1 MRFEVP
7 FIPDE
12 NYVAFLAEHQDRL
25 DSVHLSLHSGLAA
38 DGRPPSPPC
47 EPGRLAQ
54 LLRKLP
60 KVRKYALLNSRFNN
74 PATYE
79 DTDRLTALAGLL
91 DTLRDTAGLSGIV
104 YADQY
109 MLQAL
114 SDAAPDTCSALEA
127 VPSVNAMLD
136 SAPKAFTRLR
146 YTESTAFRPPAKIVL
161 DRSLNRNLPALEQ
174 TSQALRET
182 LPGLDIVLLANE
194 GCLPDCPFKA
204 AHDSLIS
211 LSSLPQGTRST
222 FSANARLGCGRQ
234 YATNPAL
241 IFQSPFIRPEDAAT
255 YEPHADT
262 LKICGRTLPPGALAR
277 IVGAYLQGHYA
288 GNLLEILDSMEFLAP
303 TLHID
308 NPSLP
313 PDFLHTV
320 ANCDHACHTCAYCAA
335 LAAKHV
341 RRRTPG
347 EGIGTM

>member
-1 MRFEVP
+1 MRLEVP

-12 NYVAFLAEHQDRL
+12 NYVDFLAEHQDRL

-47 EPGRLAQ
+47 NPRRLGEM
-54 LLRKLP
+54 LRRLP
-60 KVRKYALLNSRFNN
+60 KVRKYALLNSRFND

-79 DTDRLTALAGLL
+79 DAGRLGALAGLL
-91 DTLRDTAGLSGIV
+91 ETLRDAAGLAGIV

-114 SDAAPDTCSALEA
+114 SDAAPDTCAELEA

-136 SAPKAFTRLR
+136 SAPKALTRLR

-174 TSQALRET
+174 TSRALRQAL
-182 LPGLDIVLLANE
+182 PDVDVVLLANE

-211 LSSLPQGTRST
+211 LSSLPCGTRST

-241 IFQSPFIRPEDAAT
+241 IFQSPFIRPEDAKT

-277 IVGAYLQGHYA
+277 IVGAYLDGHYA

-303 TLHID
+303 TLHVD
-308 NPSLP
+308 NPRLP
-313 PDFLHTV
+313 PDFLEKV
-320 ANCDHACHTCAYCAA
+320 AQCDHACHSCAYCAA

-341 RRRTPG
+341 QRKHPG
-347 EGIGTM
+347 EGIAMM